1 MALGFKNLFAA
12 FAALVFS
19 AGHVACACLPDP
31 SGVPHSQLAADT
43 GHVHDAAGDTR
54 HHDHGGASGENGD
67 GPIEGACDHCQL
79 AQLAAAPDAA
89 KLQAPTL
96 AAAPFITILSSV
108 ASPQAPTLYSAAAA
122 RLHWAAPPGLSPVSL
137 KIRLLI

>member
-1 MALGFKNLFAA
+1 MAFGFKNLFAA

-19 AGHVACACLPDP
+19 AGHVACACLPDF
-31 SGVPHSQLAADT
+31 SDASDSQIAEAAAHS
-43 GHVHDAAGDTR
+43 HEAAGAFR
-54 HHDHGGASGENGD
+54 HHNHGSASGENGD
-67 GPIEGACDHCQL
+67 GPFEGACDHCQL
-79 AQLAAAPDAA
+79 AQAAAAPDAA

-96 AAAPFITILSSV
+96 AAAPFIAILSSV
-108 ASPQAPTLYSAAAA
+108 TSTQAPTLFLEAAA

>member
-1 MALGFKNLFAA
+1 MAFGVKNLFAA
-12 FAALVFS
+12 LAALVFS
-19 AGHVACACLPDP
+19 TGHVACACLPDFP
-31 SGVPHSQLAADT
+31 GTPDSQLAAVAA
-43 GHVHDAAGDTR
+43 HAHDAAGAIR
-54 HHDHGGASGENGD
+54 HHDHGSASGENGD
-67 GPIEGACDHCQL
+67 GPFDDRCDHCQL
-79 AQLAAAPDAA
+79 AQVAAAPDAA

-108 ASPQAPTLYSAAAA
+108 TSTQTPTLFLEAAA